1 MSDVPAADPSGGEA
15 RPDSRR
21 PNYAARRMLVS
32 TIGITAVVAAGVLGW
47 RVIKGSDGSSP
58 GAGAEWDAIALVDR
72 ATGAVTVI
80 GDDGTP
86 DDSAEGYT
94 GRGRVTSVEVVGD
107 RLVLIG
113 TDQLVLTDLNAE
125 PVIVPFERD
134 ASITRLATTE
144 GLHLM
149 IGDPQGGNVV
159 IVEGDTGTTLDVGE
173 LANQSNPLLFADT
186 ARHDLDGTVFA
197 VADAGNFQTIAV
209 RSGSED
215 PVFYPDQPL
224 AVGEELV
231 ATSQVVGTRVDIGLF
246 DAEGERIGET
256 PSEIPAGG
264 AIVDGQLVFISIDG
278 GVFRVRPGADE
289 AERIGTVPVPGGGT
303 VRGVRLSNGGDR
315 LVVFGDVFQAVVG
328 LEGNT
333 LFTTT
338 FSAAASITAPDPRW
352 ACLPVGSRD
361 SAHSIVAL
369 DDGTQLADLAELEVS
384 GTSADGCVV
393 IGERSGVT
401 EVISADGSVQLGR
414 LRSATLSPDGR
425 TVVALT
431 TTGQLELIE
440 IADDMTIG
448 DPIDLSDV
456 APANPLVAFLD
467 R

>member
-1 MSDVPAADPSGGEA
+1 
-15 RPDSRR
+15 
-21 PNYAARRMLVS
+21 
-32 TIGITAVVAAGVLGW
+32 
-47 RVIKGSDGSSP
+47 
-58 GAGAEWDAIALVDR
+58 
-72 ATGAVTVI
+72 
-80 GDDGTP
+80 
-86 DDSAEGYT
+86 
-94 GRGRVTSVEVVGD
+94 
-107 RLVLIG
+107 
-113 TDQLVLTDLNAE
+113 
-125 PVIVPFERD
+125 
-134 ASITRLATTE
+134 
-144 GLHLM
+144 
-149 IGDPQGGNVV
+149 DPQGGNVV
-159 IVEGDTGTTLDVGE
+159 IVGGDAGTTLDVGE

-186 ARHDLDGTVFA
+186 VRHDLDGTVFA

-209 RSGSED
+209 RSGTED

-224 AVGEELV
+224 AVGEEVV

-264 AIVDGQLVFISIDG
+264 AIVDGRLVFISIDG

-352 ACLPVGSRD
+352 TCLPVGSRD

-369 DDGTQLADLAELEVS
+369 DDGTQLADLAELEIG

-425 TVVALT
+425 AVVALT
-431 TTGQLELIE
+431 TTGRLELIE

-448 DPIDLSDV
+448 D
-456 APANPLVAFLD
+456 
-467 R
+467 